1 MNGYTA
7 REVARLLGLPVG
19 RIYSYVR
26 SGFLKPERGPR
37 RALRFSFQDVVVLRT
52 AKGLVEARISPARV
66 RRILKRLA
74 DELPEGRS
82 LAGLTIVAEGN
93 RVVARDGARSWNP
106 ESGQRLFDFEI
117 AELARRVEPIVRRAA
132 REARKSGDDLGSE
145 DWYEIGVH
153 LEIAAPGE
161 ARDAYRRALE
171 LDPGH
176 ADAHVN
182 LGRLL
187 HEQGELKAAEEHYR
201 SALAA
206 EPDSATAA
214 FNLGVVLE
222 DLGRTDEAVSVY
234 ERLLKRDP
242 GCADA
247 HFNLARLY
255 ERSGRRIA
263 ALRHLRA
270 YETLTTEH

>member
-1 MNGYTA
+1 MNGYSA
-7 REVARLLGLPVG
+7 HEVAHLLGLPVG

-26 SGFLKPERGPR
+26 SGFLKPGRGPR

-66 RRILKRLA
+66 RRILKRLV
-74 DELPEGRS
+74 DDLPEGRS
-82 LAGLTIVAEGN
+82 LAGLTIAAEGN
-93 RVVARDGARSWNP
+93 RVVARDGGERWNP
-106 ESGQRLFDFEI
+106 ESGQRLFDFEV
-117 AELARRVEPIVRRAA
+117 AELARKVEPIVRRAA
-132 REARKSGDDLGSE
+132 REARRSENDLGAE
-145 DWYEIGVH
+145 DWYEMGVH
-153 LEIAAPGE
+153 LEIAAPDE

-171 LDPGH
+171 LDPSH

-187 HEQGELKAAEEHYR
+187 HEQGELGAAEEQYR
-201 SALAA
+201 SALTA
-206 EPDSATAA
+206 EPEASTAA

-222 DLGRTDEAVSVY
+222 DLGRAEEAVSVY
-234 ERLLKRDP
+234 ERLLKRDA

-270 YETLTTEH
+270 YEKLTLHH